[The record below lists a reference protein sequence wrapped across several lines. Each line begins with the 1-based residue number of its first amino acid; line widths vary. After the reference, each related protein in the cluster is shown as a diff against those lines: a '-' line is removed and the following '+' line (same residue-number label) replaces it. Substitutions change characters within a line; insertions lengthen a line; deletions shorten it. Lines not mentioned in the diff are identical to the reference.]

1 MLVFWEE
8 EDISAVGI
16 ESMMVVERVVEVD
29 QEKTYC
35 GSEVMLFFKK
45 YLWDPG

>member
-16 ESMMVVERVVEVD
+16 ESMMVERVVEVNR
-29 QEKTYC
+29 EKTYC
-35 GSEVMLFFKK
+35 GSEVMLFFKQ